1 MKKTLVK
8 SVEFNRLDTL
18 IITVGTRQVGWKCE
32 DGIVR
37 CLGADGDRGHPP
49 HINQLYQELGIERQF
64 HEPGQSQT
72 LWSVR
77 DLGYRLFEY
86 CQEWLDNDFSNVEL
100 LLDGHIIKEGVEKGL
115 KHIIL
120 WATDQPEK
128 IPWVYRR
135 ADTIELTKL
144 MRGKILADY
153 PHLKVDIVHPIVSA
167 NDRETIRQELEGFIL
182 PLALETASNLED
194 EFILGIENK
203 GAVPAVAESLEIC
216 AAALV
221 RQCQVFSI
229 TPVEPHPLYD
239 ERSSHQKSSRNAET
253 YQWVSVSEYFW
264 PLERSRVIYAW
275 KRGDFSEAKLWLKS
289 HQNRYRFL
297 YQLAGYLSISNN
309 WEIANFIN
317 NKEFENSWLRSNV
330 VSQQAGSKQVEEWR
344 THLKEL
350 RENKHLEVWE
360 SVFFIDL
367 LLKQGNYTAAFFQ
380 FSQTLERLLYLRYQS
395 EDWLKKGYVDLGDY
409 QGRPENYN
417 PSFKK
422 LINAWFKAKNQP
434 KDSTYQLFNDI
445 RQLRNDIVH
454 EAVPISQKELISL
467 WNNAGGKL
475 TIINSPEAA
484 IKIRLVETM
493 RMVCPSSWQIS
504 EQSLVESLYNWGL
517 TILKSDSALN

>member
-1 MKKTLVK
+1 MKTSL
-8 SVEFNRLDTL
+8 VEFNRLDTL

-32 DGIVR
+32 DGVVR

-77 DLGYRLFEY
+77 DLGYRLLEY
-86 CQEWLDNDFSNVEL
+86 CQEWLDKDFSNVQL
-100 LLDGHIIKEGVEKGL
+100 LLDGHIINDGVKKGL

-128 IPWVYRR
+128 TPWVYRR
-135 ADTIELTKL
+135 ADTIALAEL
-144 MRGKILADY
+144 MQGKILADY
-153 PHLKVDIVHPIVSA
+153 PHLQVDIVHPIVSA

-182 PLALETASNLED
+182 PLALETASNFD
-194 EFILGIENK
+194 EEFVLGIENK
-203 GAVPAVAESLEIC
+203 GAVPAIAESLEIC

-239 ERSSHQKSSRNAET
+239 EPSPHQKSSRSAET
-253 YQWVSVSEYFW
+253 YQWVAVSEYFW

-275 KRGDFSEAKLWLKS
+275 ERGDFSEAKLWLKS

-309 WEIANFIN
+309 WEIADFIK
-317 NKEFENSWLRSNV
+317 NKEFENSWLRSNA

-360 SVFFIDL
+360 SVFFINL
-367 LLKQGNYTAAFFQ
+367 LLNQENYTAAFYQ
-380 FSQTLERLLYLRYQS
+380 FSQTLERLLYVRCQS
-395 EDWLKKGYVDLGDY
+395 ENWLNKGYVDLGDY
-409 QGRPENYN
+409 RGSPETYN
-417 PSFKK
+417 PGFKK
-422 LINAWFKAKNQP
+422 LIDGWFKAKNQSQ
-434 KDSTYQLFNDI
+434 DSVYKLFDHI
-445 RQLRNDIVH
+445 RELRNKIVH
-454 EAVPISQKELISL
+454 KAVSISQKDLILL
-467 WNNAGGKL
+467 WKNAGWQL
-475 TIINSPEAA
+475 EIIDSPEAA
-484 IKIRLVETM
+484 IKTRFVETM
-493 RMVCPSSWQIS
+493 LMVCPSNWQIS

-517 TILKSDSALN
+517 TVLKSDSALN